1 MKSVYEQKSK
11 AIIALCMALIIASL
25 NLCITKE
32 VKGAESYNLEY
43 TAVNI
48 KDISAAKVS
57 VKEGKKDDSVVSEIE
72 KVTNLTLTNRNN
84 SDTGKI
90 QPVSLPTIEHNN
102 NNNQTVEPISNG
114 PTWRLPVEIGTITT
128 WPQYNHVALDI
139 TSWRGTGE
147 TIYPVADGV
156 ITGIYYDNYGAL
168 CIMVNHNINGVNY
181 TSQYVH
187 MSSFAPG
194 IYVGMPVNTNTPLGQ
209 MGSTGFSTGNHLHIS
224 VVDCN
229 YGDPND
235 PNCPDL
241 GGFFRYLKIRYQ
253 QGFQGLN
260 SVIDVP
266 WTWSSR

>member
-1 MKSVYEQKSK
+1 MKKSYESKGK

-25 NLCITKE
+25 NLCVTKE
-32 VKGAESYNLEY
+32 VKGAEAYNLEY

-48 KDISAAKVS
+48 KDMSTAKVS
-57 VKEGKKDDSVVSEIE
+57 IKEGIKDDAVVSEIE
-72 KVTNLTLTNRNN
+72 KVTNFNITSRSTNNN
-84 SDTGKI
+84 GKI
-90 QPVSLPTIEHNN
+90 QSVSLPA
-102 NNNQTVEPISNG
+102 ISHSDDKQVTATPVSTG
-114 PTWRLPVEIGTITT
+114 PTWRLPVEIGVVTT
-128 WPQYNHVALDI
+128 WPNYNHVALDI

-168 CIMVNHNINGVNY
+168 CVMINHNINGVNY

-194 IYVGMPVNTNTPLGQ
+194 IYVGMPVNTNTPIGQ
-209 MGSTGFSTGNHLHIS
+209 MGSTGYSTGNHLHIS

-241 GGFFRYLKIRYQ
+241 NGFFRYLKIRYQ